1 MAVFETASLRTA
13 TVELAIKAPTKAPAA
28 STLRLIDW
36 VEKTVILILFF
47 GLLSR
52 IGATLAQHPFNIL
65 LLVSDGIVVVMMVL
79 RRRTDAVSQL
89 PMDWL
94 LALGATAAPL
104 MAIGG
109 GRALT
114 SDAVGYGLMA
124 SGLFL
129 SLYAKVALWRSFG
142 LVAANRGIKSSGPY
156 RLVRHP
162 MYLGYT
168 ITQVGFVL
176 LNPVWTNFALYG
188 SAFLL
193 QILRLRAEEE
203 LLSRDPA
210 YAAYM
215 KATPYRLAPGI
226 F

>member
-1 MAVFETASLRTA
+1 
-13 TVELAIKAPTKAPAA
+13 VELAIKAPGKPQAKTLGA
-28 STLRLIDW
+28 STLRIIDW
-36 VEKTVILILFF
+36 VEKTVILVLFF
-47 GLLSR
+47 GLFSR
-52 IGATLAQHPFNIL
+52 IGATLPQHPFNVL

-79 RRRTDAVSQL
+79 RRRTEAVSQL

-94 LALGATAAPL
+94 LAMAATAAPL
-104 MAIGG
+104 MAMGG
-109 GRALT
+109 GHALV
-114 SDAVGYGLMA
+114 SDPVGYGLMA
-124 SGLFL
+124 AGLFL

-142 LVAANRGIKSSGPY
+142 LVAANRGVKSSGPY

-176 LNPVWTNFALYG
+176 LNPVWTNVALYG

-193 QILRLRAEEE
+193 QILRLRAEED
-203 LLSRDPA
+203 LLSQDPA

-215 KATPYRLAPGI
+215 TCTRFRLVPGI

>member
-1 MAVFETASLRTA
+1 MAVLKAAFVRTA
-13 TVELAIKAPTKAPAA
+13 TVELAIKAAA
-28 STLRLIDW
+28 RTPGTSTLRIIDG
-36 VEKTVILILFF
+36 VEKAVILLLFF

-52 IGATLAQHPFNIL
+52 IGATLPQHPFNVL

-79 RRRTDAVSQL
+79 RRRTEAVSRL
-89 PMDWL
+89 PMDWI

-109 GRALT
+109 GRALAP
-114 SDAVGYGLMA
+114 DPVGYGLMA
-124 SGLFL
+124 CGLFL

-142 LVAANRGIKSSGPY
+142 LVAANRGVKSGGPY
-156 RLVRHP
+156 RWVRHP

-188 SAFLL
+188 SALLL
-193 QILRLRAEEE
+193 QILRLRAEED

-215 KATPYRLAPGI
+215 KATPFRLAPGI

>member
-1 MAVFETASLRTA
+1 M
-13 TVELAIKAPTKAPAA
+13 ELAIKAPGKPQAKTLGA
-28 STLRLIDW
+28 STLRIIDW
-36 VEKTVILILFF
+36 VEKTVILVLFF
-47 GLLSR
+47 GLFSR
-52 IGATLAQHPFNIL
+52 IGATLPQHPFNVL

-79 RRRTDAVSQL
+79 RRRTEAVSQL

-94 LALGATAAPL
+94 LAMAATAAPL
-104 MAIGG
+104 MAMGG
-109 GRALT
+109 GHALV
-114 SDAVGYGLMA
+114 SDPVGYGLMA
-124 SGLFL
+124 AGLFL

-142 LVAANRGIKSSGPY
+142 LVAANRGVKSSGPY

-176 LNPVWTNFALYG
+176 LNPVWTNVALYG

-193 QILRLRAEEE
+193 QILRLRAEED
-203 LLSRDPA
+203 LLSQDPA

-215 KATPYRLAPGI
+215 TCTRFRLVPGI